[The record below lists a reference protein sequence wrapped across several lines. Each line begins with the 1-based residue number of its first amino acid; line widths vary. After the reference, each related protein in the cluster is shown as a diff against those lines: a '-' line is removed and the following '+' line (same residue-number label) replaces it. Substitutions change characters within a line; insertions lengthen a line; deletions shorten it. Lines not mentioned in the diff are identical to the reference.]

1 MSQTAT
7 DKIQNWTQAARR
19 GARSLARA
27 TSAQKNRALR
37 QLAQLLRTRTDA
49 VLAANAR
56 DVEASQTSLSGAA
69 LDRLKLDHKRIQN
82 LAGAVDEIIAL
93 PDPVGECGPAT
104 LRPNGLRVMQ
114 MNIPLG
120 VILMIFESRPNVAID
135 AGALCL
141 KSGNAVILRGGKE
154 SIHTCSLF
162 GELFAQALQSAG
174 LDAGAVTIVDDPDRA
189 LVAGLL
195 SRSGEIDLVI
205 PRGGESLIRAVTE
218 QSRIPVIQ
226 HFQGICH
233 TYIHRSAEPQRAVAI
248 AINGK
253 VQRPGVCNA
262 TETILVDRDWQHTPA
277 LLQALH
283 DAKVEIRGCE
293 ATRKLAAYVKPATEQ
308 DWHTEYLDLIVSVR
322 IVDDLEQA
330 LQHIETYN
338 SNHTEAIVATDWDAC
353 SEFQR
358 RVQSSTVC
366 INASTRFADG
376 GELGLGAE
384 IGISTSKLHAYG
396 PMGLR
401 ELTTRKFV
409 VLGNGQVRT

>member
-1 MSQTAT
+1 MALSHT
-7 DKIQNWTQAARR
+7 DTVSIWTQRARQ

-27 TSAQKNRALR
+27 HSRQKNQALNT
-37 QLAQLLRTRTDA
+37 LAQLLRSQSQAIMD
-49 VLAANAR
+49 ANAL
-56 DVEASQTSLSGAA
+56 DMDAGKASLSAAA
-69 LDRLKLDHKRIQN
+69 LDRLKLDAQRIES
-82 LAGAVDEIIAL
+82 LARAVDDVARL
-93 PDPVGECGPAT
+93 PDPVGECGPSV

-114 MNIPLG
+114 MRIPLG

-154 SIHTCSLF
+154 SIHTCRYFGQLF
-162 GELFAQALQSAG
+162 EQALKQAG
-174 LDAGAVTIVDDPDRA
+174 LDTGAVTIVDDPDRA
-189 LVAGLL
+189 LVGELL
-195 SRSGEIDLVI
+195 SRAGEIDLVI

-226 HFQGICH
+226 HYQGICH
-233 TYIHRSAEPQRAVAI
+233 TYIHQSADAETATAI
-248 AINGK
+248 VLNGK

-262 TETILVDRDWQHTPA
+262 TETVLMDRHWPHGRAVLD
-277 LLQALH
+277 ALH
-283 DAKVEIRGCE
+283 SAGVEIRGCKSTQHM
-293 ATRKLAAYVKPATEQ
+293 ASYVKPAADK
-308 DWHTEYLDLIVSVR
+308 DWDTEYLDLIVSVR
-322 IVDDLEQA
+322 VVDDLEQA
-330 LQHIETYN
+330 LQHIEFHG
-338 SNHTEAIVATDWDAC
+338 SNHTEAIVARDWSAC
-353 SEFQR
+353 NEFQQ

-401 ELTTRKFV
+401 ELTTQKFV
-409 VLGNGQVRT
+409 VQGNGQVRG